1 MLEKLELK
9 IPPLALTLV
18 VAGIMWLLARLTPG
32 LPVTIPLKSLWCVA
46 LAGAAAA
53 IALAAVSSFRAAH
66 TTVDPT
72 RPNSSSHIVS
82 TGVYRWS
89 RNPMY
94 LSFLLGLAAWAVYLS
109 QLLPMTL
116 LPLFVLY
123 LNRFQIVPEER
134 ALCGKFGAEYVRYM
148 ASVRRWL

>member
-9 IPPLALTLV
+9 IPPLALTFV
-18 VAGIMWLLARLTPG
+18 VAGIMWLLTRFNSG
-32 LPVTIPLKSLWCVA
+32 LQFTLPLKSLWC
-46 LAGAAAA
+46 
-53 IALAAVSSFRAAH
+53 IALAAAAALIAAAAVFSFRAAH

-72 RPNSSSHIVS
+72 RPDSSSRIVS
-82 TGVYRWS
+82 TGVYRYS

-94 LSFLLGLAAWAVYLS
+94 LSFLLALAAWAVYLS
-109 QLLPMTL
+109 QLPPLAL
-116 LPLFVLY
+116 LPVFVLY

-134 ALCGKFGAEYVRYM
+134 ALSRKFGADYARYM

>member
-9 IPPLALTLV
+9 IPPLVLTVL
-18 VAGIMWLLARLTPG
+18 VAGAMWLLARFTPG
-32 LPVTIPLKSLWCVA
+32 LHIAVPLKSLWCIA
-46 LAGAAAA
+46 FAGAAAA
-53 IALAAVSSFRAAH
+53 IALAAVLSFRAAH

-72 RPNSSSHIVS
+72 RPDSSSHIVS

-134 ALCGKFGAEYVRYM
+134 ALCRKFAADYVHYM